1 MVIKLDSLLLERE
14 EIIKNRV
21 KTMSQEFTGPQQVPL
36 PEDNVE
42 VITQLAGNLRP
53 LLLNMVKLSDISNK
67 CALYTVP
74 FKPALIIEHQDGRGA
89 LWLHKVKEYRWLN
102 YPGVVH

>member
-21 KTMSQEFTGPQQVPL
+21 KAMSQEFTVPQQVPL
-36 PEDNVE
+36 PEDNVR
-42 VITQLAGNLRP
+42 VITQLAGTLRP
-53 LLLNMVKLSDISNK
+53 LLLNMVKLSDISNN
-67 CALYTVP
+67 CALYTVLI
-74 FKPALIIEHQDGRGA
+74 KPALITEHQNGKGA

-102 YPGVVH
+102 